1 MTKAKAIR
9 LQGCLSLTSKETHQ
23 MQILKPIGRSV
34 LAVAQTIGE
43 MLALLCEMLY
53 YFKEAP
59 RNLTSIFRQMS
70 IIGIGT
76 LPIAM
81 LVALFVGMVLS
92 VQTGSELAL
101 YGTQEAIGAIV
112 GLSMVKELGPV
123 MTSLL
128 VAGRIG
134 SSMAAEI
141 GAMQVYEEIDALKTL
156 EINPVRYL
164 AMPRLIACLFTVP
177 ALVAFAMVVGIIG
190 GGVVAEINPK
200 IDVPFNVYYENMT
213 QSLNYKDISKGLFK
227 AMVFGGIIAHVGC
240 YVGFKTSGGARGI
253 GESTT
258 RSVVLSFLMIMI
270 ANYLLTRFMI

>member
-1 MTKAKAIR
+1 MRFFNFI
-9 LQGCLSLTSKETHQ
+9 LSKF
-23 MQILKPIGRSV
+23 
-34 LAVAQTIGE
+34 LAVAQGVGE
-43 MLALLCEMLY
+43 MLGLLCETVY

-81 LVALFVGMVLS
+81 LVSLFVGMVLA
-92 VQTGSELAL
+92 VQTGSELAN

-112 GLSMVKELGPV
+112 GISMVKELGPV

-134 SSMAAEI
+134 SAMAAEV

-164 AMPRLIACLFTVP
+164 AMPRLIACLFAVP
-177 ALVAFAMVVGIIG
+177 ALAAFAMVIGILG
-190 GGVVAEINPK
+190 GGVIADVNPK
-200 IDVPFNVYYENMT
+200 IDVPFSVYYDNMIRAMGYKEI
-213 QSLNYKDISKGLFK
+213 LNGLFK

-240 YVGFKTSGGARGI
+240 YIGFKTTGGARGI

-258 RSVVLSFLMIMI
+258 QSVVLSFLLIMV
-270 ANYLLTRFMI
+270 ANYLLTRLMM

>member
-1 MTKAKAIR
+1 
-9 LQGCLSLTSKETHQ
+9 
-23 MQILKPIGRSV
+23 MQILKAIGRTVLSV
-34 LAVAQTIGE
+34 SQTLGE
-43 MLALLCEMLY
+43 MIALLCEMLY

-59 RNLTSIFRQMS
+59 RNLPSIFRQMS

-128 VAGRIG
+128 VAGRVG

-164 AMPRLIACLFTVP
+164 AMPRLIACLFAVP

-190 GGVVAEINPK
+190 GGIVADINPR
-200 IDVPFNVYYENMT
+200 IDVPFSVYYENMLRA
-213 QSLNYKDISKGLFK
+213 LNYQDIAKGLLK

-258 RSVVLSFLMIMI
+258 RSVVLSFLLIMI

>member
-1 MTKAKAIR
+1 
-9 LQGCLSLTSKETHQ
+9 
-23 MQILKPIGRSV
+23 MQILKPIGSSV
-34 LAVAQTIGE
+34 LYVGQTVGE
-43 MLALLCEMLY
+43 MIALLCEMLY

-70 IIGIGT
+70 IVGIET

-128 VAGRIG
+128 VAGRVG

-164 AMPRLIACLFTVP
+164 AMPRLIACLFAVP

-190 GGVVAEINPK
+190 GGIVADVNPK

-213 QSLNYKDISKGLFK
+213 RAINYIDIFKGLFK
-227 AMVFGGIIAHVGC
+227 SMVFGGIIAHVGC

-258 RSVVLSFLMIMI
+258 RSVVLSFLLIMI

>member
-1 MTKAKAIR
+1 
-9 LQGCLSLTSKETHQ
+9 
-23 MQILKPIGRSV
+23 MQILKAIGSSV
-34 LAVAQTIGE
+34 LAVGQTLGE
-43 MLALLCEMLY
+43 MIALLCEMLY

-59 RNLTSIFRQMS
+59 RNMTSIFRQMN
-70 IIGIGT
+70 IIGVGT

-128 VAGRIG
+128 VAGRVG
-134 SSMAAEI
+134 SSIAAEI

-164 AMPRLIACLFTVP
+164 AMPRLIACLFAVP
-177 ALVAFAMVVGIIG
+177 ALVAFSMVVGIIG
-190 GGVVAEINPK
+190 GGIVADVNPQ

-213 QSLNYKDISKGLFK
+213 RALNYKEISKGLFK

-253 GESTT
+253 GEATT
-258 RSVVLSFLMIMI
+258 RSVVLSFLLIMI
-270 ANYLLTRFMI
+270 ANYLLTRVMI

>member
-1 MTKAKAIR
+1 
-9 LQGCLSLTSKETHQ
+9 
-23 MQILKPIGRSV
+23 MQILKPIGSSV
-34 LAVAQTIGE
+34 LYLGQTVGE
-43 MLALLCEMLY
+43 MIALLCEMLY

-59 RNLTSIFRQMS
+59 RNLPSIFRQMN
-70 IIGIGT
+70 IVGVGT

-128 VAGRIG
+128 VAGRVG

-164 AMPRLIACLFTVP
+164 AMPRLIACLFAVP

-190 GGVVAEINPK
+190 GGIVADINPK
-200 IDVPFNVYYENMT
+200 IDVPFSVYYENMT
-213 QSLNYKDISKGLFK
+213 RALNYKEISKGLFK

-258 RSVVLSFLMIMI
+258 RSVVLSFLLIMI

>member
-1 MTKAKAIR
+1 
-9 LQGCLSLTSKETHQ
+9 
-23 MQILKPIGRSV
+23 MQILKPIGSSV
-34 LAVAQTIGE
+34 LAVGQTVGE
-43 MLALLCEMLY
+43 MISLLCEMLY
-53 YFKEAP
+53 FFKEAP
-59 RNLTSIFRQMS
+59 RNLASIFRQMS
-70 IIGIGT
+70 IVGIET

-128 VAGRIG
+128 VAGRVG

-164 AMPRLIACLFTVP
+164 AMPRLIACLFAVP

-190 GGVVAEINPK
+190 GGIVAEVNPK
-200 IDVPFNVYYENMT
+200 IDVPFNVYYDNMT
-213 QSLNYKDISKGLFK
+213 RAINYKDIIKGLFK

-258 RSVVLSFLMIMI
+258 RSVVLSFLLIMI

>member
-1 MTKAKAIR
+1 
-9 LQGCLSLTSKETHQ
+9 
-23 MQILKPIGRSV
+23 MQILKPIGSSV
-34 LAVAQTIGE
+34 LAIGQTVGE
-43 MLALLCEMLY
+43 MISLLCEMLY

-59 RNLTSIFRQMS
+59 RNMTSIFRQMN
-70 IIGIGT
+70 IIGVGT

-128 VAGRIG
+128 VAGRVG
-134 SSMAAEI
+134 SSIAAEI

-164 AMPRLIACLFTVP
+164 AMPRLIACLFAVP
-177 ALVAFAMVVGIIG
+177 ALVAFSMVVGIIG
-190 GGVVAEINPK
+190 GGIVADINPQ

-213 QSLNYKDISKGLFK
+213 RALNYKEISKGLFK

-253 GESTT
+253 GEATT
-258 RSVVLSFLMIMI
+258 RSVVLSFLLIMI

>member
-1 MTKAKAIR
+1 
-9 LQGCLSLTSKETHQ
+9 
-23 MQILKPIGRSV
+23 MQILKPIGSSV
-34 LAVAQTIGE
+34 LYVGQTVGE
-43 MLALLCEMLY
+43 MIALLCEMLY

-70 IIGIGT
+70 IVGIET

-164 AMPRLIACLFTVP
+164 AMPRLIACLFAVP

-190 GGVVAEINPK
+190 GGIVADVNPK

-213 QSLNYKDISKGLFK
+213 RAINYVDIFKGLFK
-227 AMVFGGIIAHVGC
+227 SMVFGGIIAHVGC

-258 RSVVLSFLMIMI
+258 RSVVLSFLLIMI

>member
-1 MTKAKAIR
+1 MRFINMMVGK
-9 LQGCLSLTSKETHQ
+9 LLN
-23 MQILKPIGRSV
+23 
-34 LAVAQTIGE
+34 VAQGLGE
-43 MLALLCEMLY
+43 MLALLCETVY

-59 RNLTSIFRQMS
+59 RNLTSIFRQMNLV
-70 IIGIGT
+70 GVGT

-92 VQTGSELAL
+92 VQTGTELAL

-112 GLSMVKELGPV
+112 GVSMVKELGPV

-134 SSMAAEI
+134 SAMAAEI

-156 EINPVRYL
+156 EISPVRYL

-177 ALVAFAMVVGIIG
+177 ALVSFAIVVGIFG
-190 GGVVAEINPK
+190 GGIVAEVNPK
-200 IDVPFNVYYENMT
+200 IDVPFSVYYDNMIRALGY
-213 QSLNYKDISKGLFK
+213 QEILKGLLK

-258 RSVVLSFLMIMI
+258 RSVVLSFLLIMV

>member
-1 MTKAKAIR
+1 
-9 LQGCLSLTSKETHQ
+9 
-23 MQILKPIGRSV
+23 MQILKPIGSSV
-34 LAVAQTIGE
+34 LYVGQTVGE
-43 MLALLCEMLY
+43 MIALLCEMLY

-70 IIGIGT
+70 IVGIET

-128 VAGRIG
+128 VAGRVG

-164 AMPRLIACLFTVP
+164 AMPRLIACLFAVP

-190 GGVVAEINPK
+190 GGIVADVNPK
-200 IDVPFNVYYENMT
+200 IDVPFTVYYENMT
-213 QSLNYKDISKGLFK
+213 RALSYKEISKGLFK
-227 AMVFGGIIAHVGC
+227 SMVFGGIIAHVGC

-258 RSVVLSFLMIMI
+258 RSVVLSFLLIMI
-270 ANYLLTRFMI
+270 ANYFLTRFMI

>member
-1 MTKAKAIR
+1 MRFFTII
-9 LQGCLSLTSKETHQ
+9 GSK
-23 MQILKPIGRSV
+23 L
-34 LAVAQTIGE
+34 LNVAQALGE
-43 MLALLCEMLY
+43 MLALLCETIY

-59 RNLTSIFRQMS
+59 RNLTSIFRQMNL
-70 IIGIGT
+70 IGVGT

-92 VQTGSELAL
+92 VQTGTELAL

-112 GLSMVKELGPV
+112 GVSMVKELGPV

-134 SSMAAEI
+134 SAMAAEI

-156 EINPVRYL
+156 EISPVRYL

-177 ALVAFAMVVGIIG
+177 ALVAFATVIGIIG
-190 GGVVAEINPK
+190 GGVVAGVNPK
-200 IDVPFNVYYENMT
+200 INVPFTVYYDNMIRALSY
-213 QSLNYKDISKGLFK
+213 QEIFKGMLK

-258 RSVVLSFLMIMI
+258 RSVVLSFLLIMV

>member
-1 MTKAKAIR
+1 
-9 LQGCLSLTSKETHQ
+9 
-23 MQILKPIGRSV
+23 MQILKPIGSSV
-34 LAVAQTIGE
+34 LAVGQTLGE
-43 MLALLCEMLY
+43 MIALLCEMLY

-59 RNLTSIFRQMS
+59 RNMTSIFRQMY
-70 IIGIGT
+70 IVGVGT

-128 VAGRIG
+128 VAGRVG

-164 AMPRLIACLFTVP
+164 AMPRLIACLFSVP
-177 ALVAFAMVVGIIG
+177 ALVAFSMVVGIIG
-190 GGVVAEINPK
+190 GGIVADVNPK

-213 QSLNYKDISKGLFK
+213 RALNYKEISKGLFK
-227 AMVFGGIIAHVGC
+227 SMVFGGIIAHVGC

-258 RSVVLSFLMIMI
+258 RSVVLSFLLIMI